1 MVAVLDN
8 TTNLTQREEIKKQ
21 LVEKAKKQDFVITYS
36 DILELIPDVESDV
49 ALLDDLM
56 DSLLEVGIEVIEV
69 IAPSAKPAPAP
80 KPAKPAPAVLIPDAD
95 DPAAD
100 ERDALRRVLKTDLTS
115 DAGYQAALDT
125 DDVVGLYLK
134 EAGRVPLLTAAEE
147 VMLAKRMEA
156 AEFAR
161 AHLENAQQTRL
172 IELSWSEEQ
181 ALRGTVMDGE
191 QAQEH
196 LIRANARLV
205 ISVAKKY
212 IGRGVPF
219 LDLIQEGNIGLIR
232 ATNKF
237 EYQRGHKFSTYA
249 TWWIRQAVSRAVAD
263 QGRTIRVP
271 VHMGDQLNR
280 MRRIQLQL
288 LQELGREPSI
298 QEMAVGMETTPDKV
312 ENLLEISRRPVS
324 LETPIDDDGDSTFGD
339 FVEDVNSPAPS
350 EVTTVRLLQTQLQQ
364 ALDKLPAREAQI
376 LRLRYGLADGRIY
389 TLEEVGQT
397 IGVTRE
403 RVRQLEAQALNR
415 LRQSS
420 AHVILKD
427 YLYNI

>member
-1 MVAVLDN
+1 MG
-8 TTNLTQREEIKKQ
+8 QREELQTQ
-21 LVEKAKKQDFVITYS
+21 LVNRAREQGAISYDE
-36 DILELIPDVESDV
+36 ILEVFPDVERDV
-49 ALLDDLM
+49 NLLDDLM
-56 DSLLEVGIEVIEV
+56 DGLLDAGVEVT
-69 IAPSAKPAPAP
+69 SAERTANADLPDEAESIDAGFEDEPDMAS
-80 KPAKPAPAVLIPDAD
+80 AHRYQLSDAD
-95 DPAAD
+95 LV
-100 ERDALRRVLKTDLTS
+100 E
-115 DAGYQAALDT
+115 DAGYQQALDT

-134 EAGRVPLLTAAEE
+134 EAGRVPLLTAEEE
-147 VMLAKRMEA
+147 VALAKRMERA
-156 AEFAR
+156 ALAR
-161 AHLENAQQTRL
+161 QKLEKVGTTLPPDDRYTL
-172 IELSWSEEQ
+172 EEIIY
-181 ALRGTVMDGE
+181 DGE
-191 QAQEH
+191 LAQEH

-237 EYQRGHKFSTYA
+237 EYHRGHKFSTYA

-280 MRRIQLQL
+280 MRRVQLQL

-298 QEMAVGMETTPDKV
+298 DELAVGMETTPDKV
-312 ENLLEISRRPVS
+312 ETLLEIARRPVS
-324 LETPIDDDGDSTFGD
+324 LETPIDEEGDSTFGD
-339 FVEDVNSPAPS
+339 FVEDVTSPAPAE
-350 EVTTVRLLQTQLQQ
+350 EVATHLLHEQLQQ
-364 ALDKLPAREAQI
+364 ALDRLPAREAQI
-376 LRLRYGLADGRIY
+376 LRLRYGLEDGRVY

-420 AHVILKD
+420 AHIILRD
-427 YLYNI
+427 YLYEE

>member
-1 MVAVLDN
+1 MLMVMAQDKREQIRAQLIQKSQSHGVVTYDDILALLPEAERDIGLLDEVMEQ
-8 TTNLTQREEIKKQ
+8 LMDAGVEVVASAQMDIHLPDDLDHPPQDEIMMEMDED
-21 LVEKAKKQDFVITYS
+21 LEFVVS
-36 DILELIPDVESDV
+36 DID
-49 ALLDDLM
+49 DDL
-56 DSLLEVGIEVIEV
+56 
-69 IAPSAKPAPAP
+69 
-80 KPAKPAPAVLIPDAD
+80 
-95 DPAAD
+95 
-100 ERDALRRVLKTDLTS
+100 TD
-115 DAGYQAALDT
+115 DAGYQQALDT

-134 EAGRVPLLTAAEE
+134 EAGRVPLLTAEEE
-147 VMLAKRMEA
+147 VSLAKRMES
-156 AEFAR
+156 AELATEQ
-161 AHLENAQQTRL
+161 LE
-172 IELSWSEEQ
+172 ELGDDIPMDDVYT
-181 ALRGTVMDGE
+181 LRELVADGE
-191 QAQEH
+191 VAQEH

-280 MRRIQLQL
+280 MRRVQLNL
-288 LQELGREPSI
+288 IQELGREPSI
-298 QEMAVGMETTPDKV
+298 DELALGMETTPDKI
-312 ENLLEISRRPVS
+312 ETLLEIARHPVS
-324 LETPIDDDGDSTFGD
+324 LETPIDEEGDSTFGD
-339 FVEDVNSPAPS
+339 FVEDVSSPAPTE
-350 EVTTVRLLQTQLQQ
+350 EVATHLLHEQLEKALGRL
-364 ALDKLPAREAQI
+364 PVREAQI
-376 LRLRYGLADGRIY
+376 LKLRYGLEDGRVY

-420 AHVILKD
+420 AHVILRD
-427 YLYNI
+427 YLYEE

>member
-1 MVAVLDN
+1 VILLDEIMDGLIEAGVEVIPGAQ
-8 TTNLTQREEIKKQ
+8 TPDDASPEDEDIAEEGDLDIR
-21 LVEKAKKQDFVITYS
+21 LEDEEEEDLDLDFV
-36 DILELIPDVESDV
+36 
-49 ALLDDLM
+49 
-56 DSLLEVGIEVIEV
+56 
-69 IAPSAKPAPAP
+69 
-80 KPAKPAPAVLIPDAD
+80 
-95 DPAAD
+95 D
-100 ERDALRRVLKTDLTS
+100 EDLTA
-115 DAGYQAALDT
+115 DAGYQQALDT

-134 EAGRVPLLTAAEE
+134 EAGRVPLLTAEEE
-147 VMLAKRMEA
+147 VSLAKRMELGL
-156 AEFAR
+156 FAR
-161 AHLENAQQTRL
+161 DELEKVDQDEMPLDDLYT
-172 IELSWSEEQ
+172 
-181 ALRGTVMDGE
+181 LRERVIDGE
-191 QAQEH
+191 AAQEH
-196 LIRANARLV
+196 LVRANARLV

-280 MRRIQLQL
+280 MRRVQLQL
-288 LQELGREPSI
+288 IQELGRDPSI
-298 QEMAVGMETTPDKV
+298 EELALGMETTPDKV

-324 LETPIDDDGDSTFGD
+324 LETPIDDEGDSTFGD
-339 FVEDVNSPAPS
+339 FVEDENSPAPAE
-350 EVTTVRLLQTQLQQ
+350 EVATHLLHEQLQQ
-364 ALDKLPAREAQI
+364 ALNRLPPREAQI
-376 LRLRYGLADGRIY
+376 LRLRYGLEDGRVY

-420 AHVILKD
+420 AHVILRD
-427 YLYNI
+427 YLYEE

>member
-1 MVAVLDN
+1 MMIMIQEQNHDELRARL
-8 TTNLTQREEIKKQ
+8 I
-21 LVEKAKKQDFVITYS
+21 EKAQNKGRITY
-36 DILELIPDVESDV
+36 DEILAALPDVEHNLH
-49 ALLDDLM
+49 LLDEIMEELIEAGLTIE
-56 DSLLEVGIEVIEV
+56 DSTQHAPAQHNAASVEEEALDDDFPFTQEEEEELEEWLLE
-69 IAPSAKPAPAP
+69 
-80 KPAKPAPAVLIPDAD
+80 DN
-95 DPAAD
+95 
-100 ERDALRRVLKTDLTS
+100 DLVE
-115 DAGYQAALDT
+115 DLGYQQALDT

-134 EAGRVPLLTAAEE
+134 EAGRVPLLTAEQE
-147 VMLAKRMEA
+147 VELAMRMESGL
-156 AEFAR
+156 
-161 AHLENAQQTRL
+161 HAQQQLDKYGDQLPMDDIYT
-172 IELSWSEEQ
+172 
-181 ALRGTVMDGE
+181 LRDAIADGE
-191 QAQEH
+191 AAQEH

-280 MRRIQLQL
+280 MRRVQLQL
-288 LQELGREPSI
+288 TQELGREPNI
-298 QEMAVGMETTPDKV
+298 EELALGMETTPDKI
-312 ENLLEISRRPVS
+312 EDLMEISRRPVS
-324 LETPIDDDGDSTFGD
+324 LETPIDDEGDSTFGD
-339 FVEDVNSPAPS
+339 FVEDISSPAPAE
-350 EVTTVRLLQTQLQQ
+350 EVATHLLHEQLGEALNRL
-364 ALDKLPAREAQI
+364 PPREAQI
-376 LRLRYGLADGRIY
+376 LRLRYGLEDGRVY
-389 TLEEVGQT
+389 TLEEVGHT

-420 AHVILKD
+420 AHVILRD
-427 YLYNI
+427 YLYEE